1 MSDRRSSGLE
11 DLTKFDNLQWMS
23 HSVGR
28 GPSSWRQCCACT
40 VLLDPH
46 ALHRARMAGFI
57 AVKLLGNARLST
69 VPRATHSAN
78 GLARRE
84 VTRGNPVGAGK
95 DFAGSPAA
103 PSSA

>member
-1 MSDRRSSGLE
+1 M
-11 DLTKFDNLQWMS
+11 T

-28 GPSSWRQCCACT
+28 GPSSWRQCCART
-40 VLLDPH
+40 TLLRPH
-46 ALHRARMAGFI
+46 PLQRARMAGLT
-57 AVKLLGNARLST
+57 AVKLLSNARLST

-84 VTRGNPVGAGK
+84 VTRGGSVGGGK
-95 DFAGSPAA
+95 DRSGSAAA